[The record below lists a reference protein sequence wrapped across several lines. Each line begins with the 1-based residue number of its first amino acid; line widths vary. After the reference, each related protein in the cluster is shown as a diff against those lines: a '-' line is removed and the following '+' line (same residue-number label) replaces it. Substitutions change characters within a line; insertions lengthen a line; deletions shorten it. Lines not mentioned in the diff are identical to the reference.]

1 MNNVMKLK
9 RLFMLGAMIAA
20 MCGTA
25 SATVGDVNGDGQVDI
40 ADVNGLIDMM
50 LGKAQPSAAADLTGD
65 GQVDIADVNMAI
77 DIMLG
82 KVTPEQPGDGIREGS
97 AQQLFEVELKSL
109 YEELD
114 ANAIHPTVAT
124 VGDYVVVCLGDGRT
138 PVYVNKATG
147 EKLGEIALGEAV
159 PTGCVTSDE
168 NGNLVIANWTDG
180 QGSNF
185 CLWKTADVTAEP
197 VKILEAPNAWGITL
211 GDYVQVIG
219 NLDGDATI
227 VATFG
232 GLYAQHIA
240 RWTVTG
246 GVVNPEATVVTI
258 GGSGIV
264 QIGSRDNNFNIAQR
278 TSNPADGYFLGQY
291 ADGADNFYYIDGT
304 TNEVAGSL
312 LPLGTGAEWGMKYA
326 NCYCTTFNGVN
337 YTVLFAMGYWPN
349 WGLPGSLYLFNTDT
363 VDYFDGVNKVDNAPG
378 LVGTYA
384 VGDADF
390 DVTPYAADGR
400 VADVKLIPTKDGK
413 RLDLVYTSNTHLT
426 VGCVQFDCIAQ

>member
-9 RLFMLGAMIAA
+9 RLFMLGAMVAA

-25 SATVGDVNGDGQVDI
+25 SATVGDVTGDGQVDI

-50 LGKAQPSAAADLTGD
+50 LGKAAQNTAADLTGD

-246 GVVNPEATVVTI
+246 GVVNPEAQVVQV
-258 GGSGIV
+258 GGTSV
-264 QIGSRDNNFNIAQR
+264 QQIWSRDNNFNVAQR
-278 TSNPADGYFLGQY
+278 TSDPTDGYFMGQY
-291 ADGADNFYYIDGT
+291 ASGVDNFYFIDGA
-304 TNEVAGSL
+304 TNEIAGTL
-312 LPLGTGAEWGMKYA
+312 LPAIAGDVSGWKYA

-337 YTVLFAMGYWPN
+337 YTVLFTMGFWPN
-349 WGLPGSLYLFNTDT
+349 WGLPGTLYLFNTDT
-363 VDYFDGVNKVDNAPG
+363 VDYFDGVNTIATAPG
-378 LVGTYA
+378 LFGTYA

>member
-25 SATVGDVNGDGQVDI
+25 SATVGDVTGDGQVDI

-50 LGKAQPSAAADLTGD
+50 LGKAAQNTAADLTGD

-264 QIGSRDNNFNIAQR
+264 QIGSRDNN
-278 TSNPADGYFLGQY
+278 
-291 ADGADNFYYIDGT
+291 
-304 TNEVAGSL
+304 
-312 LPLGTGAEWGMKYA
+312 
-326 NCYCTTFNGVN
+326 
-337 YTVLFAMGYWPN
+337 
-349 WGLPGSLYLFNTDT
+349 
-363 VDYFDGVNKVDNAPG
+363 
-378 LVGTYA
+378 
-384 VGDADF
+384 
-390 DVTPYAADGR
+390 
-400 VADVKLIPTKDGK
+400 LIP
-413 RLDLVYTSNTHLT
+413 
-426 VGCVQFDCIAQ
+426 

>member
-1 MNNVMKLK
+1 MKLK
-9 RLFMLGAMIAA
+9 RLFMVGAMVAA
-20 MCGTA
+20 MCGSA
-25 SATVGDVNGDGQVDI
+25 SAATIGDINGDNEVGIDDVNMVI
-40 ADVNGLIDMM
+40 NMM
-50 LGKAQPSAAADLTGD
+50 LGKVDKTAAADLTAD
-65 GQVDIADVNMAI
+65 GEVGIDDVNMI
-77 DIMLG
+77 INIMLG
-82 KVTPEQPGDGIREGS
+82 KITPEPQGGDGIREGS
-97 AQQLFEVELKSL
+97 AQALFAVELKAL
-109 YEELD
+109 YDELD

-138 PVYVNKATG
+138 PVYVDKATG

-159 PTGCVTSDE
+159 PTGSVTSDE
-168 NGNLVIANWTDG
+168 NGNLVIANWADG

-185 CLWKTADVTAEP
+185 CLWKTADVTADP

-219 NLDGDATI
+219 NLDDDATI

-240 RWTVTG
+240 RWTVTD

-278 TSNPADGYFLGQY
+278 TANPADGYFLGQY
-291 ADGADNFYYIDGT
+291 ADGVDNFYYINGT

-312 LPLGTGAEWGMKYA
+312 LPVGTGSEWGMKYA

-337 YTVLFAMGYWPN
+337 YTVLFAMGFWPN

-384 VGDADF
+384 VADANF
-390 DVTPYAADGR
+390 DVTPYAGAER

-426 VGCVQFDCIAQ
+426 VGCIEFDCIEQ